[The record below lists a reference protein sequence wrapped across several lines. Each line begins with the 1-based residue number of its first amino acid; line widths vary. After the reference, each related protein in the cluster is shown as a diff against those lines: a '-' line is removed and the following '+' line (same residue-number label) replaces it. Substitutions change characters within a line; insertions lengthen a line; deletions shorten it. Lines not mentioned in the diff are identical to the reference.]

1 MLTASQLDAVPDN
14 ILKLYHEFEDSVITD
29 MVRRL
34 VKMDYVTSSA
44 AWQMQRV
51 IESGAVYEDV
61 LKKLAG
67 FTGKSEKELADA
79 FSAAGVRSMKFDDSI
94 YKAAGLNPLPLNL
107 SPQMAQVLANGL
119 KTTNGLMQNIT
130 RSTALSAQRQFLQAS
145 DLAYLQ
151 VSSGA
156 FSYDQAI
163 KAAVKGIG
171 ESGLGVVYPSGRV
184 DQLDVAV
191 RRAVLTG
198 VGKTSGDLQ
207 LARASEMGQDLV
219 ETSAHAGARP
229 THAQWQGQVFSRSG
243 TSKQYPDFATSTGF
257 GTALGLNGINCRH
270 SFYPFFEG
278 ISTAIYE
285 KAELESYANKMVT
298 YNGKK
303 MTVYEATQEQRAIE
317 RQIRSFKRQENA
329 LQAGGLDASAE
340 AAKVRDLQA
349 KMRSFTKQTG
359 LSRQGVREQVIVKES
374 AKEAI
379 STPVEE
385 KTYIDLGRKTRY
397 DEEST
402 RTQREELWVKQ
413 NGGSFDRPQVSNKWV
428 AGGNESLS
436 RTLRRGGIPN
446 PTDPA
451 GVLFNDMQKYFE
463 NPKVLQDDIL
473 TYRGVGENINTSI
486 FKELSPGDIFEDKS
500 YTAVSLSRSIASG
513 FGGRRGVTNIFA
525 IQVDKGTAF
534 LPGSPDE
541 FEFVLNKA
549 SKFEVL
555 NVLEYDSSTIYPWL
569 SQGDLV
575 IREFKLRLLN
585 E

>member
-1 MLTASQLDAVPDN
+1 MLTSDYLDGVPDN
-14 ILKLYHEFEDSVITD
+14 IVRLYRSLEDSVISD

-79 FSAAGVRSMKFDDSI
+79 FSAAGVKSLKFDDSI
-94 YKAAGLNPLPLNL
+94 YKAAGLDPLPLNL

-219 ETSAHAGARP
+219 ETSAHIGARP

-243 TSKQYPDFATSTGF
+243 TNKKYPDFVTSTGY

-285 KAELESYANKMVT
+285 KSELESYANKTVT

-317 RQIRSFKRQENA
+317 RQIRSFKRQESA
-329 LQAGGLDASAE
+329 LQAGGLDASVE

-349 KMRSFTKQTG
+349 KMRLFTKQTG
-359 LSRQGVREQVIVKES
+359 LSREYSREGGKLFSVAKMVETPKMTQSDFIARSVFSDMIDNKDAGFPIYTNRESLPPIAKDKIRVFHGTGASAVPGIKAEGIKAGSQGVVNVSTEPWLEGIEYVIDVPAELVHFINDEWGEMNAVTKSSIRGIWLNKVKGSTEQVIK
-374 AKEAI
+374 AL
-379 STPVEE
+379 EE
-385 KTYIDLGRKTRY
+385 WKR
-397 DEEST
+397 
-402 RTQREELWVKQ
+402 
-413 NGGSFDRPQVSNKWV
+413 
-428 AGGNESLS
+428 
-436 RTLRRGGIPN
+436 
-446 PTDPA
+446 
-451 GVLFNDMQKYFE
+451 
-463 NPKVLQDDIL
+463 
-473 TYRGVGENINTSI
+473 
-486 FKELSPGDIFEDKS
+486 
-500 YTAVSLSRSIASG
+500 
-513 FGGRRGVTNIFA
+513 
-525 IQVDKGTAF
+525 
-534 LPGSPDE
+534 
-541 FEFVLNKA
+541 LN
-549 SKFEVL
+549 
-555 NVLEYDSSTIYPWL
+555 Y
-569 SQGDLV
+569 
-575 IREFKLRLLN
+575 
-585 E
+585 

>member
-1 MLTASQLDAVPDN
+1 MLTASQFDAIPTN
-14 ILKLYHEFEDSVITD
+14 ILKLYHEYEDSVIAD

-34 VKMDYVTSSA
+34 VKMDYATSSA

-67 FTGKSEKELADA
+67 FTGKTEKELAEA
-79 FSAAGVRSMKFDDSI
+79 FSAAGVKSMRFDDSI
-94 YKAAGLNPLPLNL
+94 YKAAGLDPLPLNL

-119 KTTNGLMQNIT
+119 RTTNGFMQNIT

-219 ETSAHAGARP
+219 ETSAHIGARP
-229 THAQWQGQVFSRSG
+229 AHVLWQGQVFSLSG
-243 TSKQYPDFATSTGF
+243 TSKQYPDFVTSTGY

-285 KAELESYANKMVT
+285 KAELESYANKTVT

-359 LSRQGVREQVIVKES
+359 LSRQGVREQVVSKTINASTQKAVS
-374 AKEAI
+374 SVTPDYNDRFAQSGSTFSDTAKHGE
-379 STPVEE
+379 
-385 KTYIDLGRKTRY
+385 YIKNLS
-397 DEEST
+397 DEESKSIRRYT
-402 RTQREELWVKQ
+402 GSYYDSINKTLREGVSVEEDQDIFRIHKAISEAPSTTKDVKVFRTMTLKDQDLELLQQGSIFTDKGFVSTSLDEHAGFAGNVKSTILLPEGSNNLLNIESISVHESEKEILLQ
-413 NGGSFDRPQVSNKWV
+413 NGAKFFVQEVVKPSSPY
-428 AGGNESLS
+428 GNTIVKLIY
-436 RTLRRGGIPN
+436 L
-446 PTDPA
+446 
-451 GVLFNDMQKYFE
+451 GVD
-463 NPKVLQDDIL
+463 
-473 TYRGVGENINTSI
+473 
-486 FKELSPGDIFEDKS
+486 
-500 YTAVSLSRSIASG
+500 
-513 FGGRRGVTNIFA
+513 
-525 IQVDKGTAF
+525 
-534 LPGSPDE
+534 
-541 FEFVLNKA
+541 
-549 SKFEVL
+549 
-555 NVLEYDSSTIYPWL
+555 
-569 SQGDLV
+569 
-575 IREFKLRLLN
+575 
-585 E
+585 